1 MTAYILPF
9 YGLADVQLVG
19 KRKAIGY
26 VSFALR
32 RRAFFVV
39 PIQEQELAGIAD
51 ELTARGMEV
60 YWDLSKEDRGHQAEI
75 AALCK
80 QLPPQRYCGKLR
92 PSSHRTPWD
101 MRRLFVVDPLAI
113 ESFLHSN
120 RECLHGYPPTA
131 EAFVDLVRS
140 VWVEETNPL
149 GKMITMAFSQRGL
162 YGPRRQSQTE
172 GNG

>member
-9 YGLADVQLVG
+9 SGVLGDVKLVG

-26 VSFALR
+26 LSYVAR
-32 RRAFFVV
+32 RTSFFVV
-39 PIQEQELAGIAD
+39 PMQEQELEVIAD

-60 YWDLSKEDRGHQAEI
+60 YWDHSKEDRGHQAEI

-80 QLPPQRYCGKLR
+80 QLPPRLYCRKLC
-92 PSSHRTPWD
+92 PSYHRIPCH
-101 MRRLFVVDPLAI
+101 MRQFFAVDPLVI
-113 ESFLHSN
+113 ESFLLSN
-120 RECLHGYPPTA
+120 LECLHGYPPTA
-131 EAFVDLVRS
+131 AAFVDLVRS

-162 YGPRRQSQTE
+162 Y
-172 GNG
+172 